1 MKQFYTKYIENEG
14 YAVFRRVPSDKEWI
28 IFYCDTPEHAEQQA
42 EVRNV
47 WSEHQKY
54 LRSFLPG
61 LSNTFEVEL
70 QRKINAIERRTKHYP
85 PTQSVISELIQLKDA
100 LGIRKGKNG
109 SPI

>member
-14 YAVFRRVPSDKEWI
+14 YAVIRRVPPNNEWI

-47 WSEHQKY
+47 RSEHQKY
-54 LRSFLPG
+54 LRSPLQD
-61 LSNTFEVEL
+61 LNDASEAEL
-70 QRKINAIERRTKHYP
+70 QQKINEIERRAKYYP

-100 LGIRKGKNG
+100 LGIRKGKNHDN
-109 SPI
+109 

>member
-14 YAVFRRVPSDKEWI
+14 YAVIRRVPPNNEWI

-54 LRSFLPG
+54 LRSFLPH
-61 LSNTFEVEL
+61 LSDASVEEL
-70 QRKINAIERRTKHYP
+70 KRKIGQIESRTKKYP
-85 PTQSVISELIQLKDA
+85 PTQSVLSELIQLKDA

-109 SPI
+109 SPV

>member
-14 YAVFRRVPSDKEWI
+14 YAVIRRVPLNTEFI

-54 LRSFLPG
+54 LRSPLPD
-61 LSNTFEVEL
+61 LSDTSEAEL
-70 QRKINAIERRTKHYP
+70 KQKLNDIERRTKNYS
-85 PTQSVISELIQLKDA
+85 PTQSVISKSIQLKDT

-109 SPI
+109 STD

>member
-14 YAVFRRVPSDKEWI
+14 YAVIRRVPPNNEWI

-54 LRSFLPG
+54 LRSPLPD
-61 LSNTFEVEL
+61 LNDASEAKL
-70 QRKINAIERRTKHYP
+70 KQKINEIERRAKHYP
-85 PTQSVISELIQLKDA
+85 PTQSVLSELIQLKDA
-100 LGIRKGKNG
+100 LGIRKEKYG

>member
-14 YAVFRRVPSDKEWI
+14 YAVIRRTPQSKEWV

-54 LRSFLPG
+54 LRSPLPV
-61 LSNTFEVEL
+61 LNDASEAKL
-70 QRKINAIERRTKHYP
+70 QQKINEIERRTKKYP
-85 PTQSVISELIQLKDA
+85 PTQSVLSELIQLKDA
-100 LGIRKGKNG
+100 LGIRKGKNHDN
-109 SPI
+109 

>member
-14 YAVFRRVPSDKEWI
+14 YAVIRRVPPNNEWI

-47 WSEHQKY
+47 RSEHQKY
-54 LRSFLPG
+54 LRSPLPD
-61 LSNTFEVEL
+61 LIDASEAKL
-70 QRKINAIERRTKHYP
+70 RQKINEIESRTRHYP
-85 PTQSVISELIQLKDA
+85 PTQSVLSELIQLKDA
-100 LGIRKGKNG
+100 LGIRKEKYG

>member
-14 YAVFRRVPSDKEWI
+14 YAVIRRVPPNNEWI
-28 IFYCDTPEHAEQQA
+28 IFYCDTPEHAEEQA

-54 LRSFLPG
+54 LRSPL
-61 LSNTFEVEL
+61 LDLNDASEAKL
-70 QRKINAIERRTKHYP
+70 QQKINEIERRTKKYP

-100 LGIRKGKNG
+100 LGIIKGKNHDN
-109 SPI
+109 

>member
-1 MKQFYTKYIENEG
+1 MKQFYTKYKENEG
-14 YAVFRRVPSDKEWI
+14 YAVIRRVPPNKEWI

-54 LRSFLPG
+54 LRSPLPD
-61 LSNTFEVEL
+61 LNDASEAKL
-70 QRKINAIERRTKHYP
+70 KQKINEIERRAKHYP
-85 PTQSVISELIQLKDA
+85 PTQSVLSELIQLKDA
-100 LGIRKGKNG
+100 LGIRKEKYG

>member
-1 MKQFYTKYIENEG
+1 MKRFYTKYIENEG
-14 YAVFRRVPSDKEWI
+14 YAVIRRVPQNNEWI

-54 LRSFLPG
+54 LRSPLPD
-61 LSNTFEVEL
+61 LNDASEAKL
-70 QRKINAIERRTKHYP
+70 QQKINEIERRTKKYP

-100 LGIRKGKNG
+100 LGIIKGKNHDN
-109 SPI
+109 